1 MDSCPDIM
9 SIVLSYGDANMYDF
23 FKKGGIKFNIN
34 SFINLIKDRESE
46 YILKSLLNRDTE
58 LATRLIQ
65 MLKPEDVFSMAVLY
79 NDAKV
84 LGFLKEIGF
93 RLSEHLDVDDITL
106 YINNKNYKAIRYLI
120 FNENIHPRNICHY
133 ACVNLDYF
141 VLKKLV
147 IFNIAIP
154 IEACPHIIKQINK
167 ERDKFYKDKEKYIK
181 MYNIIK
187 QA

>member
-1 MDSCPDIM
+1 
-9 SIVLSYGDANMYDF
+9 MYDF
-23 FKKGGIKFNIN
+23 FKKGGIKFNVN
-34 SFINLIKDRESE
+34 FFINLIKDRETE

-58 LATRLIQ
+58 LASRLIQ
-65 MLKPEDVFSMAVLY
+65 LSRPGDIFSMAVLY
-79 NDAKV
+79 NDAKL

-106 YINNKNYKAIRYLI
+106 YINSRKYKAIRYLI

-141 VLKKLV
+141 VLRKIV
-147 IFNIAIP
+147 ILNIATP
-154 IEACPHIIKQINK
+154 IEACPHVKEQINK
-167 ERDKFYKDKEKYIK
+167 ERGKFYKDKEKYIK
-181 MYNIIK
+181 TYNIIK